1 MKNHP
6 RQERIQQAASQ
17 IRKANSLLLA
27 CHVRPDGDALG
38 SLIGLALG
46 LERLGKSV
54 QAVSQDGVPEMYRFL
69 PGWERVLTE
78 PTGPCDVAIGLDAD
92 GSDRLGRSEAAVLAA
107 PVVIDLDHHTGPD
120 PFGSIQVVDP
130 SVASTG
136 ELVFELIVEL
146 GVALDADIAT
156 CLLAAILTDTG
167 SFRFSNVT
175 ADTFRKAGALVEA
188 GAHPAPIHAA
198 IYGSRPLS
206 ASCLLGRFLSTLG
219 SADNGRIVWGALA
232 QKDFLATGATTNETE
247 GFVDQ
252 VRMVTGNDIALFFRE
267 EPTGEIRVSLRSS
280 GTANVA
286 RVADE
291 FGGGGHIPA
300 AGCTLMEPLPVA
312 VEQVV
317 AAARRELQR
326 LDAAPP
332 VAISS

>member
-1 MKNHP
+1 MMKP
-6 RQERIQQAASQ
+6 RRQKLQQAANQ
-17 IRKANSLLLA
+17 IRKANNILLA

-54 QAVSQDGVPEMYRFL
+54 QPVSQDGVPELYRFL
-69 PGWERVLTE
+69 PCWDRVLTE
-78 PTGPCDVAIGLDAD
+78 PSGPCDLAIGLDAD
-92 GSDRLGRSEAAVLAA
+92 GSDRLGRNEAAVLAA

-130 SVASTG
+130 SVAATG
-136 ELVFELIVEL
+136 ELVFELLEEL
-146 GVALDADIAT
+146 GVPLDAEIAA
-156 CLLAAILTDTG
+156 CLLTAILTDTG

-175 ADTFRKAGALVEA
+175 AGTFQKAGALVEA

-206 ASCLLGRFLSTLG
+206 ASCLLGRMLG
-219 SADNGRIVWGALA
+219 SLETAEDGRIVWGALA
-232 QKDFLATGATTNETE
+232 QKDFLETGTTTEATE

-252 VRMVTGNDIALFFRE
+252 VRMVEGSDIALFFRE
-267 EPTGEIRVSLRSS
+267 EPNGEIRVSLRSP

-286 RVADE
+286 RLADE

-300 AGCTLMEPLPVA
+300 AGCTLLTPMSEA

-326 LDAAPP
+326 VDLAAS
-332 VAISS
+332 VTATR